1 MFECLQKKQTDWS
14 VYVVATA
21 PLVVDVVVI
30 VIVVI
35 VSLLVLLY
43 FKFYFFHYFATLFL
57 IVG

>member
-30 VIVVI
+30 V
-35 VSLLVLLY
+35 SLLVLLY
-43 FKFYFFHYFATLFL
+43 FKFYFFHYFDTLFL
-57 IVG
+57 IGWLIDSD